1 MASYLLKWDPTKWDW
16 RNIKELAEAVKGG
29 VPVTKPW
36 VCGLARRI
44 AAGDRIFIIRAGREP
59 RGIVGSG
66 HVTRGS
72 YEANNLEAQDTGQ
85 AKKGVMFV
93 DVRFDALAEPVREAL
108 LPRTKLNDSALK
120 SFNWDIR
127 ESGTQIPDAVAAE
140 LEKAWYPRAFPEDAA
155 RIKEEEERKLQEQ
168 QQARAAATQQAAAAA
183 AEKKTRAEA
192 EHKAREKAEQRVREE
207 AERRSRE
214 EAERVARAEA
224 ELKTRE
230 AEEQKKS
237 ARKLRPT
244 DTQPLQAIPAANA
257 APAAASETAVS
268 GPWSLREAQAVT
280 EDYFTMLHAE
290 ITGKLY
296 SKADHRNRLSKEL
309 RRDGDEVESYYCGI
323 SAILGAIGLPFI
335 DVFKPEARDD
345 AQLETAIQELLST
358 QPDKVESLWIA
369 DEPARTS
376 IPVELDD
383 SKAFWVAAP
392 TTGSGGGY
400 ASVTWSPASQVEV
413 DFRKR
418 EARNY
423 NLATAGERFVLAFE
437 RARLREAG
445 RKELIE
451 RIEWIS
457 QHAGADM
464 GYDIKSFNDD
474 GSERIIAVKT
484 TNYNQ
489 RFPFAIS
496 AEELAFSQSNS
507 KNFHIYRVFNFSKG
521 ARLFILSGNLEK
533 SGTLKPVVYR
543 VVM

>member
-1 MASYLLKWDPTKWDW
+1 MASYLLKWDPNKWDW
-16 RNIKELAEAVKGG
+16 RNIKELSEAVKGG

-36 VCGLARRI
+36 VCGTARRI
-44 AAGDRIFIIRAGREP
+44 AAGDRVFLIRLGREP

-93 DVRFDALAEPVREAL
+93 DVRFDALAEPAREAL
-108 LPRTKLNDSALK
+108 LPRGKLNEGALK
-120 SFNWDIR
+120 SFNWDIQQ
-127 ESGTQIPDAVAAE
+127 SGTQIPDAVAAE
-140 LEKAWYPRAFPEDAA
+140 LEKAWYPNAFPEDAA
-155 RIKEEEERKLQEQ
+155 RIKAEEEHKLQEE
-168 QQARAAATQQAAAAA
+168 QQARAAAAQQAATEA

-192 EHKAREKAEQRVREE
+192 EHKVREKAEQRVREE

-224 ELKTRE
+224 EHK
-230 AEEQKKS
+230 AQAAAEQKKT

-257 APAAASETAVS
+257 APTAASATAVS
-268 GPWSLREAQAVT
+268 GPWSIREAQAVT

-296 SKADHRNRLSKEL
+296 SKADHRNRLSTEL

-335 DVFKPEARDD
+335 DTFKPETCND
-345 AQLETAIQELLST
+345 AQLETAIQELIT
-358 QPDKVESLWIA
+358 QQPERIESLWIA

-383 SKAFWVAAP
+383 SKAFWVSAP
-392 TTGSGGGY
+392 TKGGAGDY
-400 ASVTWSPASQVEV
+400 AAIAWNPGGQVEA

-451 RIEWIS
+451 RIEWTS

-496 AEELAFSQSNS
+496 AEELAYSQSNS

-521 ARLFILSGNLEK
+521 ARLFILTGNLEK
-533 SGTLKPVVYR
+533 SGALKPVVYR